1 MKHFSKW
8 LMAVCLLALA
18 TSSWAIPWPVWEFN
32 RAGDLEGW
40 GRTGN
45 GQIGQFEVRDGKLIV
60 GIVASAGDAFING
73 PTGPYNA
80 DEVTGFYARMHH
92 SVDPTGAGSRQF
104 FMFPRGATHQWIS
117 WEPPPADP
125 TDGVVYVDLTAEEV
139 EKWQDQINNIRYDFS
154 NIPEAYTVEIDWVRP
169 EGLFIGNEG
178 FEYWDMQLDKI
189 RDWGLIGDEAQFN
202 FDEQTTVDSLLY
214 ALALTGSGAEQG
226 LSQSLKDGADMEA
239 GTGIV
244 VLGSVNIPTG
254 AWEADSK
261 LTVRVREK
269 TGGGDQVSEVNVDVT
284 ARNEW
289 VEFVSDAINLQV
301 ETVERTDAVIEILVT
316 SPANTVVYLDTVFV
330 NAIAPPKISGWPV
343 NCVKLAAGQEIAIDG
358 VVTPEEYQGA
368 QTMVVNADTVWN
380 VEDPHMPR
388 YLHQMQDLFGGQWN
402 STSLDD
408 FNAIYYMMW
417 DDSALY
423 VAVSCQDDNYQF
435 AGPNA
440 NEGDALQFTI
450 TETAGER
457 DYGFMY
463 IPTIAPSDAS
473 GQALA
478 MNALPGPFIQTDLF
492 AHEETQYAGS
502 VDDATQDWAVEV
514 KIPWSALLGDF
525 KGDLAQGDA
534 DGNGKD
540 VLPPAALDR
549 IGFNI
554 IVIDY
559 DVDFEG
565 DPQLQVI
572 GSTHPGDWPWS
583 PWPWSAPDTATQE
596 TMTFIEASAQ

>member
-8 LMAVCLLALA
+8 LMAVCVLVLA
-18 TSSWAIPWPVWEFN
+18 TSSWAIPWPMWEFN
-32 RAGDLEGW
+32 TNGDLEGW

-45 GQIGQFEVRDGKLIV
+45 GQVGQFEVRDGKLIV
-60 GIVASAGDAFING
+60 GIVASAGDAWING
-73 PTGPYNA
+73 PTGPFNA

-92 SVDPTGAGSRQF
+92 SADPTGAGNRQF

-117 WEPPPADP
+117 WEPPSANP
-125 TDGVVYVDLTAEEV
+125 TDGIVYVDLTAEEV
-139 EKWQDQINNIRYDFS
+139 EEWQDQINNIRYDFS

-189 RDWGLIGDEAQFN
+189 RDWDLTGDQAQFN

-214 ALALTGSGAEQG
+214 ALALTGSGTEQG
-226 LSQSLKDGADMEA
+226 LSQSLKGGADMELD
-239 GTGIV
+239 TGII

-254 AWEADSK
+254 AWDANSK
-261 LTVRVREK
+261 LTVRVRER
-269 TGGGDQVSEVNVDVT
+269 TAGGDQVSEVNVDVT

-289 VEFVSDAINLQV
+289 VEFVSDTINLQV

-316 SPANTVVYLDTVFV
+316 SPANAVVYLDTVFV

-380 VEDPHMPR
+380 VEDPHLPR
-388 YLHQMQDLFGGQWN
+388 YLHRMQNFFGGQWN
-402 STSLDD
+402 ATSLDD
-408 FNAIYYMMW
+408 FNATYYMMW
-417 DDSALY
+417 DDTALY

-473 GQALA
+473 GQALG

-492 AHEETQYAGS
+492 AHEGTQYAGS
-502 VDDATQDWAVEV
+502 VDDATQDWMVEV
-514 KIPWSALLGDF
+514 KIPWSALQGNF

-534 DGNGKD
+534 DGDGMD
-540 VLPPAALDR
+540 VFPPAALDQ
-549 IGFNI
+549 IGFNVI
-554 IVIDY
+554 AIDY
-559 DVDFEG
+559 DVDFDG
-565 DPQLQVI
+565 NPQLQVV